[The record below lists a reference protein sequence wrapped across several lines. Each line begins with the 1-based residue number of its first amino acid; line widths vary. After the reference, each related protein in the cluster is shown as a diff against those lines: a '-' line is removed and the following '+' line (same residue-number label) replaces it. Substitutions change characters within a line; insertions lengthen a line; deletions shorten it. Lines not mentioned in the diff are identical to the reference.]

1 MITFEHRRM
10 KQLLPRSPSWDLM
23 PEIVLKAEGLLET
36 KSIDM
41 LYTGYF
47 KTLEHM
53 AKYRDF
59 FGRCRKNTKL
69 SWNGI
74 GRDSNE
80 ELEPLASGG

>member
-10 KQLLPRSPSWDLM
+10 KQLLPQSPSWDQSQDC
-23 PEIVLKAEGLLET
+23 P
-36 KSIDM
+36 KSRGFVRDQKHRYA
-41 LYTGYF
+41 LQGYF

-53 AKYRDF
+53 AKYEIF
-59 FGRCRKNTKL
+59 LGIVEKTKL

-80 ELEPLASGG
+80 ELERLASGG